1 MSLTTGATMVET
13 ELRAAAGPAAQA
25 QPAATPI
32 RKVGVIGAG
41 VMGAGIA
48 AQVANAGVPV
58 VLLDI
63 VPGGAAKAIER
74 MLKTDP
80 APFMQKSAARLVTP
94 GDIEG
99 GLPLLAD
106 CDWIVEAIVERPDA
120 KRALYTKLEAVRKP
134 GSIVSSNTSTIPLSA
149 LTEGLGEGFAADFLI
164 THFFNPPRYMRLLEV
179 VRGPATRPDALAAI
193 AGFGDRVLGKTVI
206 PCKDRPGFIAN
217 RIGGMWM
224 QSAIN
229 RAFDLGLTVEEADA
243 VMGRPLGVPKTGVFG
258 LLDLVGIDLM
268 PHVAASMK
276 ATLPETD
283 AYVLGLRDNT
293 LITRMIAE
301 GRTGRK
307 GKGGF
312 YTREKGAGG
321 ESLKR
326 ALDLTTGDYR
336 ASDKPQLESLSLR
349 DLRALAEHPDR
360 GGRYARAVLLD
371 TLGYA
376 AALVPEIAD
385 SVADVDA
392 AMRLGYNW
400 QYGPFELIDK
410 LGAAWLAK
418 ALAQDGRP
426 VPPLLAQVGEG
437 AFYRVQDS
445 TLEYLGTDGGYHAVP
460 RPAGVLLLADIKRRT
475 QPLAKNGSAS
485 LWDVGDGV
493 ACLEFHSKMNALD
506 PGTVEMI
513 GKAVAMGRKGGFK
526 ALVIHN
532 EGEQFSVGA
541 NIGLALFAANI
552 AAWGEIEGLIEQG
565 QKAMRSLRDAPFP
578 VVGAPSGMALGGGCE
593 ILLHCDA
600 VQAHAET
607 YIGLVEVGVGLIP
620 GWGGCTTMLR
630 RWAENPKAPRG
641 PMPPV
646 AKAFEMISTAQVAKS
661 AFEAKEM
668 LLLRPAD
675 GITFNRDRLLA
686 DAKARALSLVE
697 GYAPAEVKPVRLP
710 GASGRAAL
718 AMAVQQQVA
727 LGRATPHD
735 VVVCEYL
742 AETLTG
748 GRRDHTEDTTEAE
761 LHALERRSFM
771 ALLRTPATLAR
782 VEHMLETGRPLRN

>member
-1 MSLTTGATMVET
+1 MRSL
-13 ELRAAAGPAAQA
+13 P
-25 QPAATPI
+25 
-32 RKVGVIGAG
+32 
-41 VMGAGIA
+41 
-48 AQVANAGVPV
+48 
-58 VLLDI
+58 
-63 VPGGAAKAIER
+63 
-74 MLKTDP
+74 
-80 APFMQKSAARLVTP
+80 
-94 GDIEG
+94 
-99 GLPLLAD
+99 
-106 CDWIVEAIVERPDA
+106 
-120 KRALYTKLEAVRKP
+120 AVRQP
-134 GSIVSSNTSTIPLSA
+134 GSILSSNTSTIPLAA
-149 LTEGLGEGFAADFLI
+149 LIEGQSEDFAADFLI

-179 VRGPATRPDALAAI
+179 VQGPATRAEALAAI
-193 AGFGDRVLGKTVI
+193 TDFGDRVLGKTVI
-206 PCKDRPGFIAN
+206 ACKDRPGFIAN

-243 VMGRPLGVPKTGVFG
+243 VMGRPMGVPKTGVFG

-276 ATLPETD
+276 ATLPRDD
-283 AYVLGLRDNT
+283 AYVLGLRDNA

-336 ASDKPQLESLSLR
+336 ASEKAQLESLSLR
-349 DLRALAEHPDR
+349 ELRALAEHPDR

-400 QYGPFELIDK
+400 KYGPFELIDR
-410 LGAAWLAK
+410 LGAAWLAA
-418 ALAQDGRP
+418 ALAADGRP

-437 AFYRVQDS
+437 AFYRVQDG
-445 TLEYLGTDGGYHAVP
+445 TLEYFGTDDGYHAVP
-460 RPAGVLLLADIKRRT
+460 RPDGVLLLADVKRRT
-475 QPLAKNGSAS
+475 KPLAKNGSAS

-493 ACLEFHSKMNALD
+493 ACLEFHSKMNAFD

-513 GKAVAMGRKGGFK
+513 GKSVALGKKGGFK

-593 ILLHCDA
+593 VLLHCDA
-600 VQAHAET
+600 VQAHAES

-630 RWAENPKAPRG
+630 RWAENPRAPKG

-668 LLLRPAD
+668 LLLRPTD

-686 DAKARALSLVE
+686 DAKAKALSLVE
-697 GYAPAEVKPVRLP
+697 GYAPPEVKPLRLP
-710 GASGRAAL
+710 GETGRAAL

-735 VVVCEYL
+735 VVVCGHL

-748 GRRDHTEDTTEAE
+748 GRHDHTEDTTEAE

>member
-1 MSLTTGATMVET
+1 MRGASDHG
-13 ELRAAAGPAAQA
+13 AADPAHAPDQGVNRPRI
-25 QPAATPI
+25 Q
-32 RKVGVIGAG
+32 KVGVVGAG

-63 VPGGAAKAIER
+63 VPGAAAKSVER
-74 MLKTDP
+74 MLKTEP
-80 APFMQKSAARLVTP
+80 APFMHKGAARLVTP
-94 GDIEG
+94 GDLG
-99 GLPLLAD
+99 TDLALLAE
-106 CDWIVEAIVERPDA
+106 CDWICEAIVEKPEA
-120 KRALYTKLEAVRKP
+120 KRDLYAKLESVRKR
-134 GSIVSSNTSTIPLSA
+134 GAILSSNTSTIPLAA
-149 LTEGLGEGFAADFLI
+149 LTEGMGESFAADFLI

-179 VRGPATRPDALAAI
+179 VRGPATRAEAVAAI
-193 AGFGDRVLGKTVI
+193 TEFGDRVLGKTVI

-217 RIGGMWM
+217 RIGGLWM

-229 RAFDLGLTVEEADA
+229 RAFDLRLTVEEADA
-243 VMGRPLGVPKTGVFG
+243 IMSKPMGIPKTGVFG
-258 LLDLVGIDLM
+258 LLDLVGLDLM

-276 ATLPETD
+276 ATLPAED
-283 AYVLGLRDNT
+283 AYALGLREHDVI
-293 LITRMIAE
+293 LRMIAE

-312 YTREKGAGG
+312 YTREKGPGG

-326 ALDLTTGDYR
+326 AIDLWTGEYR
-336 ASDKPQLESLSLR
+336 ESEKPQLESLSLR

-371 TLGYA
+371 LLGYA
-376 AALVPEIAD
+376 ASLVPEIAD
-385 SVADVDA
+385 SIADVDA

-400 QYGPFELIDK
+400 TYGPFELIDR
-410 LGAAWLAK
+410 LGAAWLAR
-418 ALAQDGRP
+418 ALAEDGRP

-437 AFYRVQDS
+437 SFYRVRDGR
-445 TLEYLGTDGGYHAVP
+445 LEYLGTDGAYQPVP
-460 RPAGVLLLADIKRRT
+460 RPEGVLLLADVKRRSA
-475 QPLAKNGSAS
+475 PLARNGSAS
-485 LWDVGDGV
+485 LWDIGDGV
-493 ACLEFHSKMNALD
+493 ACLEFHTRMNALD
-506 PGTVEMI
+506 PGTIEMI
-513 GKAVAMGRKGGFK
+513 GKSLAMGKKGAFR

-552 AAWGEIEGLIEQG
+552 AAWGEIEGLIEAG

-600 VQAHAET
+600 VQAHAES
-607 YIGLVEVGVGLIP
+607 YIGLVEAGVGLIP
-620 GWGGCTTMLR
+620 GWGGCTTLLR
-630 RWAENPKAPRG
+630 RWAENPRAPKG

-661 AFEAKEM
+661 AFEAREM
-668 LLLRPAD
+668 LFLRPTD

-686 DAKARALSLVE
+686 DAKARALSLAE
-697 GYAPAEVKPVRLP
+697 GYAPPEVGPLRLP
-710 GASGRAAL
+710 GETGRVAL
-718 AMAVQQQVA
+718 GMAVHQQVL

-735 VVVCEYL
+735 VLVCERL
-742 AETLTG
+742 AEALTG
-748 GRRDHTEDTTEAE
+748 GRKDHTEDTTEAE
-761 LHALERRSFM
+761 LHALERQGFM
-771 ALLRTPATLAR
+771 ALLKTPATLAR
-782 VEHMLETGRPLRN
+782 IEHMLETGRPLRN